1 MEVVK
6 FITTASVN
14 CPLCKYLSSSSA
26 ISTQRLDGVV
36 GKTFVVESEILG
48 SIQGHSRRAKVRP
61 LISKILGCASSDP
74 CVGPRRV
81 KLEAT
86 KVDGRAATV
95 ADVVDGGSCTQ

>member
-1 MEVVK
+1 MGVAK
-6 FITTASVN
+6 FIIAASVN
-14 CPLCKYLSSSSA
+14 CPLCKCSSRFSA
-26 ISTQRLDGVV
+26 ITTQRLNGVV

-95 ADVVDGGSCTQ
+95 VDVADGGSCTQ